1 MANATNLTEDGK
13 QYVVGKQYWFVNT
26 AVISVS
32 HTKARCWAPHKAWFS
47 PKLSSMS
54 NHFKIFNSIVEANKF
69 IIKNKPDNVP
79 YYDED

>member
-13 QYVVGKQYWFVNT
+13 PYVFGKQYWFVNT
-26 AVISVS
+26 SVIPVT
-32 HTKARCWAPHKAWFS
+32 HTLARCWHPYRAWFS

-54 NHFKIFNSIVEANKF
+54 NHFKIFNSLIEANKF
-69 IIKNKPDNVP
+69 IIKHKPADVP